1 MIFYIYDAVC
11 ALTMHTTPQN
21 YKDGRKTLGPLA
33 ASLVTSLYERNRV
46 LFGISEVKA
55 ITALSDVSA
64 RSFVRSLVDRGVVT
78 RLKPGLFILV
88 PFELGKETEYMGH
101 PWLVAKAL
109 AGGDDYYLS
118 HGTAMEAHQMITQ
131 PQLVVY
137 VSSPNPK
144 RTRSIMG
151 TEFRFV
157 RCRKKQIFGI
167 EEQWATKQEKVR
179 VSDIDRTIID
189 GLKQPEYCG
198 GITEVAKGL
207 WMQRDKVSPE
217 RLVEYAIHLDIGA
230 VIRRL
235 GYLLE
240 LYELGTDKTAK
251 ALTNR
256 LTNTYV
262 PLDPV
267 LPSQGKHLHRWRLRL
282 NVEPEEILSVVR
294 T

>member
-1 MIFYIYDAVC
+1 
-11 ALTMHTTPQN
+11 MHVMLETH
-21 YKDGRKTLGPLA
+21 KERLKTLGPLA
-33 ASLVTSLYERNRV
+33 ASLVTTLHERNKN
-46 LFGISEVKA
+46 LFDIGEVKA
-55 ITALSDVSA
+55 ITGLSDASA
-64 RSFVRSLVDRGVVT
+64 RSFARSLVDRGVVA

-88 PFELGKETEYMGH
+88 PFELGKETQYMGH

-109 AGGDDYYLS
+109 VGGDVYYLS

-137 VSSPNPK
+137 VSTPNPK

-157 RCRKKQIFGI
+157 RCAKKRIFGI
-167 EEQWATKQEKVR
+167 EEHWATKQDKVS

-207 WMQRDKVSPE
+207 WMQREKISPD
-217 RLVEYAIHLDIGA
+217 RLVEYALRLNIGA

-235 GYLLE
+235 GYLLD
-240 LYELGTDKTAK
+240 LYEIGTDKTPK
-251 ALTNR
+251 ALSDQ

-262 PLDPV
+262 PLDPI
-267 LPSQGKHLHRWRLRL
+267 LPNQGKHLHRWRLRL
-282 NVEPEEILSVVR
+282 NVEPEELLSVVR

>member
-1 MIFYIYDAVC
+1 
-11 ALTMHTTPQN
+11 MHATPQN
-21 YKDGRKTLGPLA
+21 HKDSLKTLGPLA
-33 ASLVTSLYERNRV
+33 ATLVTTLHERNKI
-46 LFGISEVKA
+46 LFDLGEVEA
-55 ITALSDVSA
+55 ITGLSDASA
-64 RSFVRSLVDRGVVT
+64 RSFVRSLVDRGVVA

-109 AGGDDYYLS
+109 AGGADYYLS

-137 VSSPNPK
+137 VSAPDPK

-157 RCRKKQIFGI
+157 RGKKKHLFGI
-167 EEQWATKQEKVR
+167 EEHWATQQEKVR
-179 VSDIDRTIID
+179 VSDIDRTVID

-207 WMQRDKVSPE
+207 WMQREKVRPE
-217 RLVEYAIHLDIGA
+217 RLVEYAIRLNVGA

-235 GYLLE
+235 GYLLD
-240 LYELGTDKTAK
+240 LYELGTDKTTQ
-251 ALTNR
+251 ALADQ

-267 LPSQGKHLHRWRLRL
+267 LPNQGKHLHRWRLRV
-282 NVEPEEILSVVR
+282 NIEPEELLSVVR

>member
-1 MIFYIYDAVC
+1 
-11 ALTMHTTPQN
+11 MHVMLETH
-21 YKDGRKTLGPLA
+21 KERLKTLGPLA
-33 ASLVTSLYERNRV
+33 ASLVTTLHERNKN
-46 LFGISEVKA
+46 LFDIGEVKA
-55 ITALSDVSA
+55 ITGLSDASA
-64 RSFVRSLVDRGVVT
+64 RSFARSLVDRGVVA

-88 PFELGKETEYMGH
+88 PFELGKETQYMGH

-109 AGGDDYYLS
+109 VGGDVYYLS

-137 VSSPNPK
+137 VSTPNPK
-144 RTRSIMG
+144 RTRLIMG

-157 RCRKKQIFGI
+157 RCAKKRIFGI
-167 EEQWATKQEKVR
+167 EEHWATKQDKVS

-207 WMQRDKVSPE
+207 WMQREKISPD
-217 RLVEYAIHLDIGA
+217 RLVEYALRLNIGA

-235 GYLLE
+235 GYLLD
-240 LYELGTDKTAK
+240 LYEIGTDKTAK
-251 ALTNR
+251 ALSDQ

-262 PLDPV
+262 PLDPI
-267 LPSQGKHLHRWRLRL
+267 LPNQGKHLHRWRLRL
-282 NVEPEEILSVVR
+282 NVEPEELLSVVR

>member
-1 MIFYIYDAVC
+1 
-11 ALTMHTTPQN
+11 MHAMQQN
-21 YKDGRKTLGPLA
+21 HKASLKTLGPLA
-33 ASLVTSLYERNRV
+33 ASLVTTLHERNRV
-46 LFGISEVKA
+46 LFDIREVKT
-55 ITALSDVSA
+55 ITGLSDASA
-64 RSFVRSLVDRGVVT
+64 RSFVRSLVDRGVVA

-118 HGTAMEAHQMITQ
+118 HGTAMEAHQMTTQ

-137 VSSPNPK
+137 MSTPKSK

-151 TEFRFV
+151 TEFRFA
-157 RCRKKQIFGI
+157 RCAKKQLFGI
-167 EEQWATKQEKVR
+167 EDHWATKQEKVR

-207 WMQRDKVSPE
+207 WMQREKVRPE
-217 RLVEYAIHLDIGA
+217 RLVEYAIRLNIGA

-251 ALTNR
+251 ALTDQ
-256 LTNTYV
+256 LSNTYV

-267 LPSQGKHLHRWRLRL
+267 LPNQGKHLHRWRLRL
-282 NVEPEEILSVVR
+282 NIEPEELLSVVR

>member
-1 MIFYIYDAVC
+1 
-11 ALTMHTTPQN
+11 MHAMQQS
-21 YKDGRKTLGPLA
+21 YKNSLKTLGPLA
-33 ASLVTSLYERNRV
+33 ASLVTTLHERNRV
-46 LFGISEVKA
+46 LFDAREVKA
-55 ITALSDVSA
+55 ITGLSDASA
-64 RSFVRSLVDRGVVT
+64 RSFVRSLVDRGVVA

-118 HGTAMEAHQMITQ
+118 HGTAMDAHQMITQ

-137 VSSPNPK
+137 VSTPKPK

-157 RCRKKQIFGI
+157 RCAKKHLFGI
-167 EEQWATKQEKVR
+167 EEHWATKQAKVK
-179 VSDIDRTIID
+179 VSDIDRTILD

-207 WMQRDKVSPE
+207 WMQREKISPD
-217 RLVEYAIHLDIGA
+217 RLVEYALRLNVGA
-230 VIRRL
+230 VLRRL
-235 GYLLE
+235 GYLLD
-240 LYELGTDKTAK
+240 LYELGTDKTAT
-251 ALTNR
+251 ALTNQ

-262 PLDPV
+262 PLDPI
-267 LPSQGKHLHRWRLRL
+267 LPSRGRHLHRWRLRL
-282 NVEPEEILSVVR
+282 NVEPEELLSVVR

>member
-1 MIFYIYDAVC
+1 
-11 ALTMHTTPQN
+11 MHTTPQN
-21 YKDGRKTLGPLA
+21 HKERLKTLGPLA
-33 ASLVTSLYERNRV
+33 ASLVTTLHERNKV
-46 LFGISEVKA
+46 LFDIGEVKA
-55 ITALSDVSA
+55 ITGLSDASA
-64 RSFVRSLVDRGVVT
+64 RSFARSLVDRGVVA

-88 PFELGKETEYMGH
+88 PFELGKETQYMGH

-109 AGGDDYYLS
+109 VGGDVYYLS

-137 VSSPNPK
+137 VSTPNPK

-157 RCRKKQIFGI
+157 RCAKKRIFGI
-167 EEQWATKQEKVR
+167 EEHWATKQDKVS

-207 WMQRDKVSPE
+207 WMQREKISPD
-217 RLVEYAIHLDIGA
+217 RLVEYALRLNIGA

-235 GYLLE
+235 GYLLD
-240 LYELGTDKTAK
+240 LYEIGTDKTAK
-251 ALTNR
+251 ALSDQ

-262 PLDPV
+262 PLDPI
-267 LPSQGKHLHRWRLRL
+267 LPNQGKHLHRWRLRL
-282 NVEPEEILSVVR
+282 NVEPEELLSVVR

>member
-1 MIFYIYDAVC
+1 
-11 ALTMHTTPQN
+11 
-21 YKDGRKTLGPLA
+21 LA
-33 ASLVTSLYERNRV
+33 ALLVANLYERSKV
-46 LFGISEVKA
+46 LFDIGEVKA
-55 ITALSDVSA
+55 ITGLSDASA

-88 PFELGKETEYMGH
+88 PFELGHEAEYMGH

-109 AGGDDYYLS
+109 AGRRDYYLS
-118 HGTAMEAHQMITQ
+118 HGTAMEVHQMITQ

-137 VSSPNPK
+137 VSTPDPK

-157 RCRKKQIFGI
+157 RCIKKQLFGI
-167 EEQWATKQEKVR
+167 EEHWATKQDKVR
-179 VSDIDRTIID
+179 VSDIHRTILD

-207 WMQRDKVSPE
+207 WMQREKVSPD
-217 RLVEYAIHLDIGA
+217 RLVAYAIRLNIGA

-235 GYLLE
+235 GYLLD
-240 LYELGTDKTAK
+240 LYELGTAK
-251 ALTNR
+251 AMTALTNR

-267 LPSQGKHLHRWRLRL
+267 LPGQGRHLHRWRLRL
-282 NVEPEEILSVVR
+282 NIEPEELLSVAR

>member
-1 MIFYIYDAVC
+1 
-11 ALTMHTTPQN
+11 MHARLQN
-21 YKDGRKTLGPLA
+21 HRDSPKTLGPLA
-33 ASLVTSLYERNRV
+33 ASLVTTLHERNKV
-46 LFGISEVKA
+46 LFDIGEVKA
-55 ITALSDVSA
+55 ITGLSYASA
-64 RSFVRSLVDRGVVT
+64 RSFVRSLVERGVVT

-88 PFELGKETEYMGH
+88 PYELGKETEYMGH

-109 AGGDDYYLS
+109 AGGQDYYLS
-118 HGTAMEAHQMITQ
+118 HCTAMEAHQMLTQ

-137 VSSPNPK
+137 VSTLNPK
-144 RTRSIMG
+144 RARSIMG
-151 TEFRFV
+151 MEFRFV
-157 RCRKKQIFGI
+157 RCTKKQIFGI
-167 EEQWATKQEKVR
+167 EEHWATKQDKVR

-207 WMQRDKVSPE
+207 WMQREKVSPE
-217 RLVEYAIHLDIGA
+217 RLVEYAIRLNIGA

-262 PLDPV
+262 SLDPV
-267 LPSQGKHLHRWRLRL
+267 LPNQGKHLHRWRLRL

>member
-1 MIFYIYDAVC
+1 M
-11 ALTMHTTPQN
+11 LKE
-21 YKDGRKTLGPLA
+21 YKKSFKTLGSQA
-33 ASLVTSLYERNRV
+33 ALLVTALHDRNRT
-46 LFGISEVKA
+46 LFDIEDVKA
-55 ITALSDVSA
+55 ITGLTDPSA
-64 RSFVRSLVDRGVVT
+64 RSFVRKLVTRGVVA

-109 AGGDDYYLS
+109 AGGQDYYLS
-118 HGTAMEAHQMITQ
+118 HGTAMEVHQMITQ

-137 VSSPNPK
+137 VSTPDPK
-144 RTRSIMG
+144 RGRSIMG

-157 RCRKKQIFGI
+157 RCMKKQIFGI
-167 EEQWATKQEKVR
+167 EEHWATKHDKVR

-207 WMQRDKVSPE
+207 WMQRDKVGPE
-217 RLVEYAIHLDIGA
+217 RLVEYAIRLNIGA
-230 VIRRL
+230 VVRRL

-262 PLDPV
+262 PLDPI